1 MKGWRNLLGK
11 FPGNGR
17 VSGCTEEAEGRASI
31 EAASVGANRIEKA
44 QELPHPNN
52 GSSAPSAPLPS
63 PRIVEC
69 DFMSMLRDPEMEQRA
84 ERSARM
90 Q

>member
-31 EAASVGANRIEKA
+31 EAGMCF
-44 QELPHPNN
+44 
-52 GSSAPSAPLPS
+52 G
-63 PRIVEC
+63 
-69 DFMSMLRDPEMEQRA
+69 
-84 ERSARM
+84 RS
-90 Q
+90 